1 MAELTDFISSSQA
14 PPEPSGSTPF
24 GLYDDND
31 DFSTDA
37 KSTALWVAG
46 KLGSSTVQVEM
57 TWEDVYSCFEEAIS
71 EYSTMVNNSNMK
83 DWMLTYY
90 GTPTGSDR
98 NYTQKFPQNRF
109 NFMKSHGE
117 SVASEVGAGGN
128 VEWKTGSI
136 ELQEGQQDY
145 DLQEL
150 YGNVSE
156 SGKRL
161 DIKEIWHYQE
171 SSAVGRGYNRFGQEF
186 INNEFGGMGGV
197 PAANRSMYYLFPVY
211 QDISRAQSIELS
223 DKVRRSAYSYEVI
236 DNKLKIYPVPQ
247 EDKNLWF
254 RYVVDDDP
262 IDEDNNETN
271 GVSDVSNV
279 PYEFMDY
286 DTINS
291 SGKQWIRKYT
301 LALSKEL
308 LGNIR
313 RKYDTVP
320 IPNNEVNLDGSDL
333 ISDARDEKQSLKEEL
348 QTLLD
353 ETSNEKLI
361 ERQANIEEK
370 NKDRM
375 SQFPILPKVK

>member
-333 ISDARDEKQSLKEEL
+333 ISDARDEKQNLKEEL